1 MRPRLPSV
9 VWVRSSN
16 IAVAAYRDRA
26 LRGRGESLGIPQVD
40 RAAFASRFRC
50 ISHCCLY
57 ISWHNSNT
65 LSASF
70 PFFRMHHGSPARS
83 ARTFGRIGFGLA
95 LAFMGFA
102 HYQDPQFAP
111 MVAQDLRFLTPVGLA
126 WGYVLPALMILGGLL
141 LAFGIY
147 LPVAAACSAIA
158 LASIPAGLLLKS
170 VLGDLP
176 LEQSSGMAVNAFV
189 WLATL
194 LLLLKG
200 SCTSGSCCPCGPG
213 TSSQGAGAKMPAQ
226 TPAMTDAKA
235 AVSKKTTPSTSATK
249 KRAAPRKRVSK
260 KRVTA
265 TK

>member
-1 MRPRLPSV
+1 
-9 VWVRSSN
+9 
-16 IAVAAYRDRA
+16 
-26 LRGRGESLGIPQVD
+26 
-40 RAAFASRFRC
+40 
-50 ISHCCLY
+50 
-57 ISWHNSNT
+57 
-65 LSASF
+65 
-70 PFFRMHHGSPARS
+70 
-83 ARTFGRIGFGLA
+83 
-95 LAFMGFA
+95 
-102 HYQDPQFAP
+102 
-111 MVAQDLRFLTPVGLA
+111 
-126 WGYVLPALMILGGLL
+126 MILGGLL

-200 SCTSGSCCPCGPG
+200 NCASGSCCPCGPAVC
-213 TSSQGAGAKMPAQ
+213 SQGAGAKMPAQ
-226 TPAMTDAKA
+226 TPAMTDAKP